1 MDIIY
6 ATSFPMIHLFQ
17 QAARN
22 WAVEEIQ
29 HGEALGRYAELADPT
44 FSLATAYARFEQ
56 GYGFD
61 INAVESVRGSRSGEL
76 IARCIVETGT
86 SSYYTAIADATE
98 EPVCRQICRQIAADE
113 LRHYKLFYTHL
124 KRYLSR
130 EELSRFERMRIVLG
144 RMRESE
150 DDELAFAYYAANAP
164 ADAIYRREKYAR
176 SYMMRAYRFYQPVHM
191 DRVVAMAFKV
201 CGSAAAFGLARDG
214 KPGRLVGRQ
223 PAGPGRREGGG
234 LIRGSGPHIVLRPHR
249 RSFAYLIGRC
259 RTRQLTWVKAADRC
273 FTKFVP
279 VLGVEQ
285 NMPGPN
291 MHFPYHA
298 GFFCEAQAPLPAVL
312 LCSPKRAPPRRQTM
326 RPLSWARVP
335 CRYTHSQWP
344 GLRFACGTMHD
355 ARRGAARPPRPDRN
369 QDRLRPRR
377 LFGLHGLA

>member
-1 MDIIY
+1 M
-6 ATSFPMIHLFQ
+6 TSGHWKVADLPWDRFEADKLDPETLKVIKAASLVESGGGKYGHYLCNIFSDDPLFQ
-17 QAARN
+17 QAAKN
-22 WAVEEIQ
+22 WAIEEVQ

-44 FSLATAYARFEQ
+44 FSLANAYQRFEQ

-98 EPVCRQICRQIAADE
+98 EPVLKQICRQIAADE

-164 ADAIYRREKYAR
+164 TDAVYRREKYAR

-201 CGSAAAFGLARDG
+201 CG
-214 KPGRLVGRQ
+214 
-223 PAGPGRREGGG
+223 
-234 LIRGSGPHIVLRPHR
+234 LRPHSVWHGMASRAAWWAVNR
-249 RSFAYLIGRC
+249 RVQAAA
-259 RTRQLTWVKAADRC
+259 KAA
-273 FTKFVP
+273 
-279 VLGVEQ
+279 
-285 NMPGPN
+285 
-291 MHFPYHA
+291 A
-298 GFFCEAQAPLPAVL
+298 
-312 LCSPKRAPPRRQTM
+312 
-326 RPLSWARVP
+326 
-335 CRYTHSQWP
+335 
-344 GLRFACGTMHD
+344 
-355 ARRGAARPPRPDRN
+355 
-369 QDRLRPRR
+369 
-377 LFGLHGLA
+377 